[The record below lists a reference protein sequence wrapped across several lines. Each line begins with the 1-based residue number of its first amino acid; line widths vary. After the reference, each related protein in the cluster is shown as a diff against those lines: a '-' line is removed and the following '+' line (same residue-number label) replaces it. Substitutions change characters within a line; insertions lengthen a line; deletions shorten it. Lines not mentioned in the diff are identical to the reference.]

1 MSGSM
6 QSIKRRMKSV
16 ESTKKITRA
25 MQLVATSKL
34 RKMRNLLEQQKPY
47 YTLVYDTVAH
57 ILATEDVKN
66 HPFLKPNGNSKSA
79 VILITSSLG
88 LCGGYNSNVL
98 KCAKENIQDG
108 DFVYVLGSK
117 GLNHYKEANFK
128 YIDLSTDLS
137 FTEVKEL
144 VKELMGKYQ
153 QQEIGGIKIIYTE
166 FVNNLTFTPHC
177 VKLLPI
183 TKEDQTKLADN
194 HEVKYFMDFEPNAS
208 EVLKELIP
216 MYLQATI
223 YGYLVESVT
232 SENASRRTSMENA
245 TDNATDL
252 NEQLLLKYNQARQ
265 TAITNEISEI
275 VAGANAQ

>member
-47 YTLVYDTVAH
+47 YTIVYDTVAH

-153 QQEIGGIKIIYTE
+153 QQEIGRIKIIYTE

-194 HEVKYFMDFEPNAS
+194 HKVKYFMDFEPNAS

-223 YGYLVESVT
+223 YGYLIESVT